1 MYFGIVQD
9 IKDPKKIGRVR
20 VKVFDLHDSINVSDL
35 AWSQVLMP
43 ANVPARLGVGASVNL
58 LVGTLVSCV
67 PLDKMKQEFI
77 VTGTLPTNS
86 DITTDDDTAIGGSAA
101 ETKSKPDN
109 NSRVR
114 GEPDPHAD
122 ESKGKYQPKSTYG
135 PIYPHNNVMETE
147 SGHVKE
153 YDDTPGAERITE
165 RHKSGTRYEI
175 AANGSKIERIVRDNY
190 QLILGHD
197 TIEVRGNVKI
207 YVNGDANIAVAKDLI
222 AQVGND
228 MTTVVD
234 GNADLLVKGDIDG
247 EVRGNIDI
255 NVGPSDPEHVI
266 YNDDDIAVHHVKL
279 GGYTRNKAIDIWFP
293 PVKTDT
299 FTLTHRNMRKVK
311 EMSATEQEPY
321 AVALATFADY
331 DPDKV
336 ILVDGSWTYPDKESY
351 IASFGNIDLH
361 TEGGLNATIG
371 GEVDMTVFQSAKL
384 DIRKNADID
393 IGGNMTADVV
403 GSMTASVQGATSLR
417 GVDEDNATLLS
428 IDFDNAA
435 SKITL
440 DSTDVEIKGKLKV
453 FGTTTTGTGNLIL
466 DTHQHAGDGGDNS
479 GPNTGGPANP

>member
-1 MYFGIVQD
+1 MHFGIVKD
-9 IKDPKKIGRVR
+9 IKDPKKIGRVK

-58 LVGTLVSCV
+58 LVGTLVACV

-147 SGHVKE
+147 SGHVRE

-165 RHKSGTRYEI
+165 RHKSGTQYEI

-207 YVNGDANIAVAKDLI
+207 YVNGDANIAVARDLTT
-222 AQVGND
+222 QV
-228 MTTVVD
+228 
-234 GNADLLVKGDIDG
+234 
-247 EVRGNIDI
+247 
-255 NVGPSDPEHVI
+255 
-266 YNDDDIAVHHVKL
+266 
-279 GGYTRNKAIDIWFP
+279 
-293 PVKTDT
+293 
-299 FTLTHRNMRKVK
+299 
-311 EMSATEQEPY
+311 
-321 AVALATFADY
+321 
-331 DPDKV
+331 
-336 ILVDGSWTYPDKESY
+336 
-351 IASFGNIDLH
+351 
-361 TEGGLNATIG
+361 
-371 GEVDMTVFQSAKL
+371 
-384 DIRKNADID
+384 
-393 IGGNMTADVV
+393 GGNMTADVT
-403 GSMTASVQGATSLR
+403 GNMTSTIAGATSLTSV
-417 GVDEDNATLLS
+417 GDITVTQNGIDSSTVTLKS
-428 IDFDNAA
+428 EYTKDDIVYKGNI
-435 SKITL
+435 KL
-440 DSTDVEIKGKLKV
+440 DGEVSVTENLVVEKD
-453 FGTTTTGTGNLIL
+453 TTTNNSTTKIVLGS
-466 DTHQHAGDGGDNS
+466 HQHAGDGGDNS